1 MPPRP
6 DAPRRHL
13 LDGTPAGFR
22 PAQPERHSLAGLMIP
37 LRRHLDRWLFRIG
50 PPEPSPIVLGQRRIF
65 VLPTPAGLAF
75 AAALLVMLI
84 ASINYNLSLGYAL
97 VFLLGGVS
105 VASMV
110 HAFRNLLHLS
120 FTPGRAEPVFAGE
133 SACFHVVVANHRHAR
148 RPSLRLKAHG
158 AIVPFEIGAGDGGDL
173 IVPAVTAGRGWMALG
188 RVRIETTYP
197 LGLIRAWS
205 VLVPDQRCL
214 VYPAP
219 EPMPP
224 PLPEGTSR
232 NLGRRAG
239 STGDDDFAGLRPY
252 QPADSPRHVAWKT
265 LARGGPMLT
274 KQFSGMDGGEIHL
287 DWDDF
292 PPDLDIEARLSR
304 MTAWIVA
311 AEQRGLAFSLTLPDA
326 RIAMGRGS
334 EHSAGCLRRLALF
347 GTEAGTDA

>member
-1 MPPRP
+1 MRPRP
-6 DAPRRHL
+6 DASRHRPGDWRRHL
-13 LDGTPAGFR
+13 ATLRGT
-22 PAQPERHSLAGLMIP
+22 
-37 LRRHLDRWLFRIG
+37 LDRLLFRVG
-50 PPEPSPIVLGQRRIF
+50 APEPAPIVLGQRRIY

-105 VASMV
+105 VASIV

-120 FTPGRAEPVFAGE
+120 FAPGRAEPVFAGDRA
-133 SACFHVVVANHRHAR
+133 SFHVIVANRRHAR
-148 RPSLRLKAHG
+148 RPSLRLG
-158 AIVPFEIGAGDGGDL
+158 ARGAMVPFEIAADDRADVS
-173 IVPAVTAGRGWMALG
+173 IAAATSTRGWMTLG

-214 VYPAP
+214 VYPPP
-219 EPMPP
+219 EPTPP
-224 PLPEGTSR
+224 PLPQGPSSKA
-232 NLGRRAG
+232 GRRAG
-239 STGDDDFAGLRPY
+239 SAGDDDFAGLRRH

-274 KQFSGMDGGEIHL
+274 KQFSGMDGGEVHL
-287 DWDDF
+287 DWN
-292 PPDLDIEARLSR
+292 DLPADLGTEARLSR

-311 AEQRGLAFSLTLPDA
+311 AEQLGLAFSLTLPAA
-326 RIAMGRGS
+326 RIAPGQGS
-334 EHSAGCLRRLALF
+334 EHSANCLRHLALF
-347 GTEAGTDA
+347 GTDNPADA

>member
-1 MPPRP
+1 MPARP
-6 DAPRRHL
+6 DASRRHFIASRRHL
-13 LDGTPAGFR
+13 TA
-22 PAQPERHSLAGLMIP
+22 
-37 LRRHLDRWLFRIG
+37 LRRHLDRWLFRVG
-50 PPEPSPIVLGQRRIF
+50 SPEPSPIVLGQRRIF

-75 AAALLVMLI
+75 ATALLVMLI

-105 VASMV
+105 VASIV

-133 SACFHVVVANHRHAR
+133 RASFHIVVANHRLAR
-148 RPSLRLKAHG
+148 RPALRLTAHG
-158 AIVPFEIGAGDGGDL
+158 AVVPFEISAGDGADV
-173 IVPAVTAGRGWMALG
+173 IVPAVTAGRGWMTLG

-205 VLVPDQRCL
+205 ILVPDQRCL

-219 EPMPP
+219 EPTPP
-224 PLPEGTSR
+224 PLPEGASR
-232 NLGRRAG
+232 SLGRQTG
-239 STGDDDFAGLRPY
+239 SAGDDDFAGLRRH

-287 DWDDF
+287 DWNTL
-292 PPDLDIEARLSR
+292 PAELGTEARLSR

-311 AEQRGLAFSLTLPDA
+311 AERRGLAFSLALPGA
-326 RIAMGRGS
+326 RIATGRGS
-334 EHSAGCLRRLALF
+334 EHSANCLRRLALF
-347 GTEAGTDA
+347 GTDVAADA

>member
-6 DAPRRHL
+6 DASRHRLADWRRHL
-13 LDGTPAGFR
+13 VTLRGT
-22 PAQPERHSLAGLMIP
+22 
-37 LRRHLDRWLFRIG
+37 LDRVLFRVG
-50 PPEPSPIVLGQRRIF
+50 PPEPAPIVLGQRRIY

-105 VASMV
+105 VASIV

-120 FTPGRAEPVFAGE
+120 FAPGRAEPVFAGDRA
-133 SACFHVVVANHRHAR
+133 SFHVIVANHRHAR
-148 RPSLRLKAHG
+148 RPSLRLG
-158 AIVPFEIGAGDGGDL
+158 ARGAAVPFEIAADDRADVS
-173 IVPAVTAGRGWMALG
+173 IPVATAARGWMTLG

-219 EPMPP
+219 EPSPP
-224 PLPEGTSR
+224 PLPEGPSSKP
-232 NLGRRAG
+232 GRRTG
-239 STGDDDFAGLRPY
+239 SAGDDDFAGLRRH

-274 KQFSGMDGGEIHL
+274 KQFTGMDGGEIYL
-287 DWDDF
+287 DWN
-292 PPDLDIEARLSR
+292 DLPADLGTEARLSR
-304 MTAWIVA
+304 MCAWIVA
-311 AEQRGLAFSLTLPDA
+311 AEQRGLAFSLTLPA
-326 RIAMGRGS
+326 TSVALGQGS
-334 EHSAGCLRRLALF
+334 EHSANCLRHLALF
-347 GTEAGTDA
+347 GTEGSADA

>member
-6 DAPRRHL
+6 DASRRL
-13 LDGTPAGFR
+13 STDL
-22 PAQPERHSLAGLMIP
+22 RH
-37 LRRHLDRWLFRIG
+37 HLDRWLFRVG
-50 PPEPSPIVLGQRRIF
+50 PPETAPIVLGQRRIF
-65 VLPTPAGLAF
+65 VLPTTAGLAF

-105 VASMV
+105 VASIV

-133 SACFHVVVANHRHAR
+133 SACFHIVVTNQRHAR

-158 AIVPFEIGAGDGGDL
+158 AIVPFEIGAGDGADL
-173 IVPAVTAGRGWMALG
+173 TVPAVTAGRGWMALG

-224 PLPEGTSR
+224 PLPEGASR
-232 NLGRRAG
+232 SLGRRSG
-239 STGDDDFAGLRPY
+239 SAGDDDFAGLRRH

-287 DWDDF
+287 DWN
-292 PPDLDIEARLSR
+292 DLPANLGTEASLSR
-304 MTAWIVA
+304 ITAWIVA
-311 AEQRGLAFSLTLPDA
+311 AERRGLAFSLALPDA
-326 RIAMGRGS
+326 RIATGRGPQ
-334 EHSAGCLRRLALF
+334 HSMSCLRRLALF
-347 GTEAGTDA
+347 GTDVAADA

>member
-1 MPPRP
+1 MPARP
-6 DAPRRHL
+6 DASRHHIIASRRHL
-13 LDGTPAGFR
+13 VT
-22 PAQPERHSLAGLMIP
+22 
-37 LRRHLDRWLFRIG
+37 LRRHLDRWLFRVG

-105 VASMV
+105 VASIV

-120 FTPGRAEPVFAGE
+120 FSPGRAEPVFAGE
-133 SACFHVVVANHRHAR
+133 SACFHIVVANHRPAR
-148 RPSLRLKAHG
+148 RPALRLTAHG
-158 AIVPFEIGAGDGGDL
+158 AAVPFEIGAGDGADVT
-173 IVPAVTAGRGWMALG
+173 VPVVTATRGWMTLG

-219 EPMPP
+219 EPTPP
-224 PLPEGTSR
+224 PLPEGASR
-232 NLGRRAG
+232 NLGQRAG
-239 STGDDDFAGLRPY
+239 AAGDDDFAGLRTH

-274 KQFSGMDGGEIHL
+274 KQFSGMDGGEIDL
-287 DWDDF
+287 DWN
-292 PPDLDIEARLSR
+292 DLPANLGTEARLSR
-304 MTAWIVA
+304 MTAWIMA
-311 AEQRGLAFSLTLPDA
+311 AERRGLAFSLTLPDT
-326 RIAMGRGS
+326 RIATGRGPQ
-334 EHSAGCLRRLALF
+334 HSTSCLQRLALF
-347 GTEAGTDA
+347 GTDVAADA

>member
-1 MPPRP
+1 MPPRS
-6 DAPRRHL
+6 DAWRRQL
-13 LDGTPAGFR
+13 IA
-22 PAQPERHSLAGLMIP
+22 
-37 LRRHLDRWLFRIG
+37 LRRHLDRWLFRVG
-50 PPEPSPIVLGQRRIF
+50 PPETAPIVLGQRRIF

-75 AAALLVMLI
+75 ATALLVMLI

-105 VASMV
+105 VASIV

-133 SACFHVVVANHRHAR
+133 RASFHIVVANHRPAR
-148 RPSLRLKAHG
+148 RPALRLTAHG
-158 AIVPFEIGAGDGGDL
+158 TVVPFEIGADDGADV
-173 IVPAVTAGRGWMALG
+173 IVPAVTAGRGWMTLG

-205 VLVPDQRCL
+205 VLVPEQRCL

-219 EPMPP
+219 EPTPP
-224 PLPEGTSR
+224 PLPEGASR
-232 NLGRRAG
+232 NLGRRTG
-239 STGDDDFAGLRPY
+239 SAGDDDFAGLRTH

-287 DWDDF
+287 DWSTL
-292 PPDLDIEARLSR
+292 PAELGTEARLSR

-311 AEQRGLAFSLTLPDA
+311 AGQRGLAFSLALPDV
-326 RIAMGRGS
+326 RIATGHGS
-334 EHSAGCLRRLALF
+334 EHSANCLRRLALF
-347 GTEAGTDA
+347 GTDAADA